1 MWLVDTRE
9 RMRGSEEELATYTGA
24 SQRLLEKRSSTLLVP
39 GTSFMEDSFSTGEA
53 GG

>member
-9 RMRGSEEELATYTGA
+9 RMRGTEEEQPAYTGTL
-24 SQRLLEKRSSTLLVP
+24 QRRLEQRPSTLLAP
-39 GTSFMEDSFSTGEA
+39 GTSFVEDSFSTGEA